1 MDMTDTADQLDLY
14 RFIKV
19 KPEIDYLA
27 RDYASLRQLML
38 DHFSVLVPD
47 WTEGSAADLGQLLID
62 LIAYT
67 GDYLSYYQDAA
78 ATEAYLGTARMRRS
92 VRRHARLL
100 DYFLHEGCNARAW
113 VHVTVDSNYDGRTL
127 PRGTLLLTDAPG
139 LTPGAVDDRLRPGAI
154 DRGADVFATLH
165 DVVLHSACNQFEFFA
180 ADPRRNSILPKGAT
194 TAQLQI
200 KIDRCLKQQSNGSG
214 TRTPGMQN
222 LLQRGDVL
230 LFEEVRDPATGEAAR
245 CNPRRRHAVRLTRV
259 YPATPPG
266 PGGDLS
272 RTRVVGIEWAEDD
285 ALPFDLFLVSSY
297 GSDPVTVARGNVVL
311 ADHGCWLDVPEELP
325 PVPTQGS
332 YRPAL
337 RHPNLT
343 FCTAYDHGDALA
355 LPARQVIEQ
364 DPDRAVPQIRVDQ
377 VDPTTL
383 LNADALN
390 VLLMQA
396 SDWRLDQN
404 RQSLSRVLRH
414 WNLSRDL
421 LNSEPFAPDF
431 VVEME
436 AGETAFLGF
445 GSTSMGMKPTPGDEF
460 LASYRVGNGASG
472 NVGRDTICHL
482 VLTDELRQSLHLDSP
497 NAIQV
502 RNPLPARGGT
512 DPQRTEEARLYA
524 PAAFHVQ
531 RDSCV
536 TAEDYATVAKRYPG
550 VANAT
555 ARVHWTGAWRTVFLY
570 VRRDMNAAITC
581 DFRRRL
587 REFLEP
593 YRYVGSEIEIRDP
606 QFVPL
611 TIRLSVTHKPAVPEL
626 VVLQSL
632 QRAFDDQEHED
643 GTRGFFAPA
652 NFDFGKPVYRSNVI
666 AAAMNVPGVANVQV
680 LQFGRVDG
688 MQAAAEEITT
698 SPLEIITL
706 PNDPERPDLGRI
718 LFTFT
723 ESA

>member
-1 MDMTDTADQLDLY
+1 MTDTADQLDLY

-62 LIAYT
+62 LVAYT

-113 VHVTVDSNYDGRTL
+113 VHVTVNCNCDGRTL

-154 DRGADVFATLH
+154 ERGADVFATLH
-165 DVVLHSACNQFEFFA
+165 DVVLRSACNQFEIYA
-180 ADPRRNSILPKGAT
+180 ADLRRDGALHRGAT
-194 TAQLQI
+194 KALL
-200 KIDRCLKQQSNGSG
+200 KIGPDPCQQPQRNGSG
-214 TRTPGMQN
+214 IRATGVQSP
-222 LLQRGDVL
+222 LQRGDVL
-230 LFEEVRDPATGEAAR
+230 LFEEIRDPATGEAAR
-245 CNPRRRHAVRLTRV
+245 CNPRRRHVVRLTRV
-259 YPATPPG
+259 YPAPPAG
-266 PGGDLS
+266 PADELS
-272 RTRVVGIEWAEDD
+272 GAQVVGIEWAEDD

-297 GSDPVTVARGNVVL
+297 GRGPVTVARGNVVL
-311 ADHGCWLDVPEELP
+311 ADHGSWLDMAEELP
-325 PVPTQGS
+325 PVPAQGS

-343 FCTAYDHGDALA
+343 FCTAYNHRDALA

-383 LNADALN
+383 LNADALDA
-390 VLLMQA
+390 LLA
-396 SDWRLDQN
+396 AAGNWRLDHN

-414 WNLSRDL
+414 WNLCRDL

-436 AGETAFLGF
+436 DGETAYLGF
-445 GSTSMGMKPTPGDEF
+445 GSTNTGMKPAPGDEF
-460 LASYRVGNGASG
+460 LASYRVGNGARG

-482 VLTDELRQSLHLDSP
+482 VLTDQLRQSLLLKSP
-497 NAIQV
+497 TDIQV
-502 RNPLPARGGT
+502 RNPLPARGGMN
-512 DPQRTEEARLYA
+512 PQRTEEARLYA

-536 TAEDYATVAKRYPG
+536 TAEDYANVARRYPG

-555 ARVHWTGAWRTVFLY
+555 ARVRWTGTWRTVFLY
-570 VRRDMNAAITC
+570 VRRDMNAALTR

-587 REFLEP
+587 RAFLEP
-593 YRYVGSEIEIRDP
+593 YRYVGSEVEIRDP
-606 QFVPL
+606 LFVPL
-611 TIRLSVTHKPAVPEL
+611 TIRLSVAHKPAVPEL

-652 NFDFGKPVYRSNVI
+652 NFDFGKAVYRSNVI
-666 AAAMNVPGVANVQV
+666 AAAMKVPGVANVQV

-688 MQAAAEEITT
+688 MQVAAEEIMT
-698 SPLEIITL
+698 SPLEIIAL
-706 PNDPERPDLGRI
+706 PNDPDRPDLGRI
-718 LFTFT
+718 TFTFT